1 MFFKFIDFST
11 TIDQSFD
18 NRIEELRFDAVVAAK
33 LNRGR
38 KRDEPFR
45 DGQKE
50 EGTGTIGA

>member
-11 TIDQSFD
+11 IIDQSFD
-18 NRIEELRFDAVVAAK
+18 RIEEPRFDAVVAAK

-38 KRDEPFR
+38 KRDGLSFR